1 MHPNTQAE
9 ATELHDMADT
19 LFH

>member
-1 MHPNTQAE
+1 VE
-9 ATELHDMADT
+9 ATELYDIADT

>member
-1 MHPNTQAE
+1 VE
-9 ATELHDMADT
+9 AAELHDMADT